1 MPKPKLEMVFRGIY
15 DYYHLPLPEV
25 KWYGEI
31 RPEFE
36 AVWSFD
42 CLELMQDDAYDFTYS
57 QAFCVTKVEYY
68 GFRNGDSASVL
79 VHPDA
84 VRWILCFP
92 IVRRDEK
99 YVPEANAIKPDDDDV
114 FWTFSSAAKAAPDR
128 PPVRAVPHMDNLS
141 FLSPQHGDNL
151 ALVRASKWHWN
162 KSRHTVSI
170 RPQDI
175 AEMELILDSEVHV
188 F

>member
-1 MPKPKLEMVFRGIY
+1 MPKPKLEMVFRGSS

-25 KWYGEI
+25 KWYGKI
-31 RPEFE
+31 KPEFE

-57 QAFCVTKVEYY
+57 QAVCVTKVEYY
-68 GFRNGDSASVL
+68 GFRNGESASVL
-79 VHPDA
+79 VPPDA

-99 YVPEANAIKPDDDDV
+99 YVPETNAIKPDDDDV
-114 FWTFSSAAKAAPDR
+114 FWTFSSATKSAPDG

-141 FLSPQHGDNL
+141 FLSPQHRDNL
-151 ALVRASKWHWN
+151 ALVRASKWRWN

-175 AEMELILDSEVHV
+175 AEMELILDSEVRV

>member
-36 AVWSFD
+36 AVWGFD

-99 YVPEANAIKPDDDDV
+99 YVPETNAIKPDDDDV
-114 FWTFSSAAKAAPDR
+114 FWTFSSAAKSAPDG

-141 FLSPQHGDNL
+141 FFVPAAQRQPGSCPRQ
-151 ALVRASKWHWN
+151 
-162 KSRHTVSI
+162 
-170 RPQDI
+170 
-175 AEMELILDSEVHV
+175 
-188 F
+188 